1 MFVAPS
7 AHAVS
12 LVVMNVAT
20 NANNSVIP
28 VGEQVV
34 KFGIRVDRTELTDAG
49 TDPVLLVHDL
59 TFQGNG
65 LTGTAGIPFNGAN
78 QFTNNVDV
86 QTIQTNVIDRDAI
99 NNEAPAAQNDF
110 GHNSQ
115 VALFADSWW
124 YNSGTGVLQGE
135 NDTAGDVGNLTDPA
149 WQLGPIKFVGTG
161 GFTWTPAGSS
171 GVQAGATAAGAIAS
185 PTGTNATSGQ
195 YMMYSGVYGPNGAN
209 GLTQSTLG
217 SQLLLHGTLTVP
229 IAQIV
234 TTGDFFII
242 GSYSNAGGGSPAL
255 SGSGTFIGAGGSN
268 GPTGNGTYNVIG
280 GDPNLDPQVRY
291 SFALGGLLLP
301 TPEPSTLILAA
312 LGGPALLARRR
323 P

>member
-1 MFVAPS
+1 
-7 AHAVS
+7 
-12 LVVMNVAT
+12 MNVAT

-34 KFGIRVDRTELTDAG
+34 KFGIRVDRIELTDAG

-124 YNSGTGVLQGE
+124 YNSGTGVLQGA

-171 GVQAGATAAGAIAS
+171 GVQAGATARRRRCIPDRHECNEWPVHDVLGRLR
-185 PTGTNATSGQ
+185 PEWCEWTNA
-195 YMMYSGVYGPNGAN
+195 
-209 GLTQSTLG
+209 
-217 SQLLLHGTLTVP
+217 
-229 IAQIV
+229 I
-234 TTGDFFII
+234 DF
-242 GSYSNAGGGSPAL
+242 G
-255 SGSGTFIGAGGSN
+255 
-268 GPTGNGTYNVIG
+268 
-280 GDPNLDPQVRY
+280 
-291 SFALGGLLLP
+291 
-301 TPEPSTLILAA
+301 
-312 LGGPALLARRR
+312 
-323 P
+323 